1 MIRKLKIV
9 PLRFMIQFLLKIL
22 LIVDGY
28 LIVLQG
34 SQTVVIKLNDGS
46 ITSRHFD
53 HVRIC
58 SCDSPNEIQ
67 DDLPIDLSGNST
79 STCSNTTSGTSSFN
93 CHSEIQSII
102 ARFTGTS
109 LPGILDLLLS

>member
-9 PLRFMIQFLLKIL
+9 PLRFMIQFSLKIL

-28 LIVLQG
+28 LVVLQG

-67 DDLPIDLSGNST
+67 DDLPINISSEADTPPDITETRQVPAVTQPVECRHST
-79 STCSNTTSGTSSFN
+79 QT
-93 CHSEIQSII
+93 HH
-102 ARFTGTS
+102 
-109 LPGILDLLLS
+109 